1 MHHPNQLFKC
11 PHCDKMFGESY
22 VQWFRHLAIHTKL
35 RPYQCARCSY
45 CCEKKSNMDIH
56 VKKQHKVE
64 KVNRHIDMVT
74 DTRMERE
81 METICKSEYKAIISG
96 EPVLG

>member
-1 MHHPNQLFKC
+1 
-11 PHCDKMFGESY
+11 
-22 VQWFRHLAIHTKL
+22 
-35 RPYQCARCSY
+35 
-45 CCEKKSNMDIH
+45 MDIH